1 MSKDEEVNIMLNA
14 KTGTSINPSAELAG
28 KEAAQA
34 VKDVKDAK
42 MAFVYSGVQYD
53 QKALLAA
60 IAKEMP
66 GVPLVG
72 NTSFTGVIT
81 DQGFVSGDDGFVGI
95 MALGDSDMT
104 VGVAGSPKQGD
115 ARATGHKV
123 AVEAMKKAGKT
134 EAPDYFFMVASPG
147 EEETYLKGIT
157 EVIGRVP
164 FFGGSAADNTITG
177 EWVLY
182 TDEMT
187 TPDGVAVAFFY
198 TDKKMA
204 NVYTGAYKETKKAG
218 IITKV
223 EDKRKICE
231 IDGVPAL
238 KKYMEWTG
246 AKADQVQGGDLLVYS
261 ITSPLGVKDPLGD
274 LIAIRHPQAG
284 NPDNTISV
292 GNDAAANTA
301 IILMDG
307 SVDQLISSTGETL
320 KKTADR
326 LGTQAG
332 AYMLVHCGGRRAGIG
347 DRIDEVAKEL
357 KEAAG
362 GVPFITEFTFGE
374 FGFEDDSKNTCGGL
388 MLSFTG
394 FEK

>member
-1 MSKDEEVNIMLNA
+1 MLNA
-14 KTGTSINPSAELAG
+14 KTGTSINADPKLAG

-34 VKDVKDAK
+34 LKDVKDAK

-53 QKALLAA
+53 QKALLDA
-60 IAKEMP
+60 IAKELP

-81 DQGFVSGDDGFVGI
+81 EQGFVSGDDGFVGI
-95 MALGDSDMT
+95 MALGDKDMA

-134 EAPDYFFMVASPG
+134 TAPDYFFMVASPG
-147 EEETYLKGIT
+147 EEEFYLKGIS

-164 FFGGSAADNTITG
+164 CFGGSAADNTITG

-182 TDEMT
+182 TDEMI
-187 TPDGVAVAFFY
+187 TPEGVAVAFFY
-198 TDKKMA
+198 TDKKFA
-204 NVYTGAYKETKKAG
+204 NVYTGAYKETKKSG
-218 IITKV
+218 VITKV
-223 EDKRKICE
+223 EDYRKICE

-238 KKYMEWTG
+238 EKYMEWTG
-246 AKADQVQGGDLLVYS
+246 ATPDQVKGGDLLGYS
-261 ITSPLGVKDPLGD
+261 ITAPIGVKDPLGD

-284 NPDNTISV
+284 NDDNTISV
-292 GNDAAANTA
+292 GSNAAENTVA
-301 IILMDG
+301 ILMEG
-307 SVDQLISSTGETL
+307 SVDQLITSTGATL
-320 KKTADR
+320 KQTAER
-326 LGTQAG
+326 LGAPAG

-347 DRIDEVAKEL
+347 DRIDEVAAQL
-357 KEAAG
+357 KAASG

-374 FGFEDDSKNTCGGL
+374 FGYEDDSRNTCGGL

>member
-1 MSKDEEVNIMLNA
+1 MLNA
-14 KTGTSINPSAELAG
+14 KTGTSTNSSSAAAG

-34 VKDVKDAK
+34 VKDVKNAK

-53 QKALLAA
+53 QKELLDA
-60 IAKEMP
+60 IGKELP
-66 GVPLVG
+66 GIPLIG

-81 DQGFVSGDDGFVGI
+81 EKGFVTGDDGFVGI
-95 MALGDSDMT
+95 MSMGDEDMT
-104 VGVAGSPKQGD
+104 VGVAGSPKEGD
-115 ARATGHKV
+115 ARSTGHKV
-123 AVEAMKKAGKT
+123 AVEAMKKAGKDT
-134 EAPDYFFMVASPG
+134 APDYFFMSASPG
-147 EEETYLKGIT
+147 EEEFYLKGIT

-177 EWVLY
+177 EWLLY
-182 TDEMT
+182 TDEMV

-204 NVYTGAYKETKKAG
+204 NVYTGAYKETDKAG

-223 EDKRKICE
+223 DNYRRICE
-231 IDGVPAL
+231 IDGEPAL

-246 AKADQVQGGDLLVYS
+246 ASKEDVAGGELLGYAV
-261 ITSPLGVKDPLGD
+261 TAPVGVKDPLGD
-274 LIAIRHPQAG
+274 LIAIRHPQQ
-284 NPDNTISV
+284 
-292 GNDAAANTA
+292 GNDDMTFDIGNNAAENTA
-301 IILMDG
+301 MILMEG
-307 SVDQLISSTGETL
+307 SVDQLIASTGETL
-320 KKTADR
+320 KKTEER
-326 LGTQAG
+326 LGSRPG

-347 DRIDEVAKEL
+347 DRIDEVADNLIK
-357 KEAAG
+357 AAD

-374 FGFEDDSKNTCGGL
+374 YGFEDDSKNTCGGL